1 MSSQLHFLIA
11 VSVWSRLRRLG
22 GVGLILL
29 ALADNPVIPL
39 PGSMDV
45 LTILLAARHPELWW
59 YYAFMATVGAIIGGY
74 ITYGLARKGGKEA
87 FERKVSK
94 KTAGKVFK
102 RVERWGFFAVAV
114 PALLPPPFPIVPF
127 LLAAGALQYSRR
139 KFVAALALGRR
150 HPLHH
155 PGRTGSDLWPAHR
168 PVLLAILHAGID
180 YAGCAGCDRRSS
192 LSHSILS
199 LQEQDGHGLGSVFLS
214 GAEGSLCLIRRRRI
228 FCWDIAKST
237 QAVPDGRGPSTAQLL
252 RERSSHSAQD
262 DKWLETKS

>member
-1 MSSQLHFLIA
+1 MSAQLHFLMA

-29 ALADNPVIPL
+29 ALADNSVIPL

-59 YYAFMATVGAIIGGY
+59 YYAFMATLGAIIGGY

-139 KFVAALALGRR
+139 KFVAALALGRGVR
-150 HPLHH
+150 F
-155 PGRTGSDLWPAHR
+155 TI
-168 PVLLAILHAGID
+168 LA
-180 YAGCAGCDRRSS
+180 
-192 LSHSILS
+192 
-199 LQEQDGHGLGSVFLS
+199 GLGAIYGRHIVRFFSRYYMPALITLIALAVIA
-214 GAEGSLCLIRRRRI
+214 GAFSLIQYYRY
-228 FCWDIAKST
+228 KS
-237 QAVPDGRGPSTAQLL
+237 RTAT
-252 RERSSHSAQD
+252 A
-262 DKWLETKS
+262 